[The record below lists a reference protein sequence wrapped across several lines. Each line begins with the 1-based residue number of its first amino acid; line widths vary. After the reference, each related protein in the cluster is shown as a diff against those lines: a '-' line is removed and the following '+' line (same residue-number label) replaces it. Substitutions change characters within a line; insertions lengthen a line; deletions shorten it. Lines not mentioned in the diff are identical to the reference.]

1 MFKKVNFILL
11 VFSVFMFVNQGN
23 SQSKYLVELGNIE
36 SIKSTVLNEDRA
48 YYVQLPQ
55 NYNEKKKYPVIYVLD
70 GGVLLN
76 AVHLVHDNYYG
87 GFMPE
92 MIIVGVSNANNRTRD
107 LTTSKI
113 TERHGMPYNEENG
126 EANNFSK
133 FLINELIPH
142 IERKYPVTK
151 YRTIIG
157 HSYGGL
163 FAANLLVNHTEVFQN
178 YLLIDPSLDWDNQ
191 KLLKN
196 SELEFQKE
204 RFEGKN
210 IYISL
215 SGQLHM
221 QNKEITI
228 ENVMEDTSEYTLFAR
243 SNIGFYNLVKS
254 QKTNGLKIKWKYYK
268 DDLHGT
274 IPLPS
279 ILDGLKHFF
288 EWYIIEKPEL
298 FNSPDTPTEEL
309 VKLIRKREDKL
320 KKHFGYFVAPFDQ
333 DLFNMLGY
341 MNLEMEQPKKS
352 LTFFNL
358 NIEYNP
364 ESANAYDS
372 LADYYMSQND
382 FDNALKNMKIA
393 LDISGDSKYKKRI
406 EEIITKKNE
415 Q

>member
-1 MFKKVNFILL
+1 MFKKANYILL
-11 VFSVFMFVNQGN
+11 VLSVFLFVNQGN
-23 SQSKYLVELGNIE
+23 SQSKYLVQLGNIE

-55 NYNEKKKYPVIYVLD
+55 NYNDKKKYPVIYVLD
-70 GGVLLN
+70 GDVLLN

-92 MIIVGVSNANNRTRD
+92 MIIVGVSNSNNRTRD

-113 TERHGMPYNEENG
+113 TERRGMPYNEENG
-126 EANNFSK
+126 EAYNFSK

-142 IERKYPVTK
+142 IEDKYPVTN

-163 FAANLLVNHTEVFQN
+163 FATNLLVKHTEVFQN

-191 KLLKN
+191 KLLKE
-196 SELEFQKE
+196 SELEFKKE
-204 RFEGKN
+204 KFEGKN
-210 IYISL
+210 IYVSL

-221 QNKEITI
+221 QNKDITI
-228 ENVMEDTSEYTLFAR
+228 NNVMEDTSEYTLSAR
-243 SNIGFYNLVKS
+243 SNIGFYNLIKS
-254 QKTNGLKIKWKYYK
+254 QETIGLNIKWKYYK

-279 ILDGLKHFF
+279 ILDGLKYFF
-288 EWYIIEKPEL
+288 EWYIIENPEL
-298 FNSPDTPTEEL
+298 FNSPETPTEKL
-309 VKLIRKREDKL
+309 VNLIRKREDKL
-320 KKHFGYFVAPFDQ
+320 KKHFGYFEAPFEE

-341 MNLEMEQPKKS
+341 MYLEMAQPKKS

-364 ESANAYDS
+364 NSANAYDS
-372 LADYYMSQND
+372 LADYYMSQNN
-382 FDNALKNMKIA
+382 FDNALENIKIA

-406 EEIITKKNE
+406 EEIKSKKNG

>member
-1 MFKKVNFILL
+1 MFKKVNLILL
-11 VFSVFMFVNQGN
+11 VLSVLLFVNLGN

-55 NYNEKKKYPVIYVLD
+55 NYNDKKKYPVIYVLD

-113 TERHGMPYNEENG
+113 KERHRMPYNEENG
-126 EANNFSK
+126 EANKFSK

-142 IERKYPVTK
+142 IENKYPVTN

-163 FAANLLVNHTEVFQN
+163 FAANLLVKHTEVFQN

-191 KLLKN
+191 KLLKE
-196 SELEFQKE
+196 SELEFNKE
-204 RFEGKN
+204 KFEGKN
-210 IYISL
+210 IYVSL

-221 QNKEITI
+221 QNKDITI
-228 ENVMEDTSEYTLFAR
+228 NNVMEDSSEYTLSAR

-254 QKTNGLKIKWKYYK
+254 QETIGLNIKWKYYK

-274 IPLPS
+274 VPLPS
-279 ILDGLKHFF
+279 ILDGLKYFF
-288 EWYIIEKPEL
+288 EWYIIENPEL
-298 FNSPDTPTEEL
+298 FNSPDTPIEDL
-309 VKLIRKREDKL
+309 VNLIRKREDKL
-320 KKHFGYFVAPFDQ
+320 KKYFGYFEAPFEE
-333 DLFNMLGY
+333 DLFIMLGY
-341 MNLEMEQPKKS
+341 MSLEMGQPKKS

-364 ESANAYDS
+364 KSANAYDS

-382 FDNALKNMKIA
+382 FDNAIMSLKMA
-393 LDISGDSKYKKRI
+393 LDFSGDSKYKKRI
-406 EEIITKKNE
+406 EEIITKKNGH
-415 Q
+415 